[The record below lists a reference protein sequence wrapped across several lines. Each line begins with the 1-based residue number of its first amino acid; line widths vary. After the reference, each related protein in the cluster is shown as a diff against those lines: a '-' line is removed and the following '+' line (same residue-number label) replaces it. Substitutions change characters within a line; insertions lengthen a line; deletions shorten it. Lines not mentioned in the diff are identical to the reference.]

1 MLFFSEKR
9 NEAFSLLD
17 GFQNKKMFFLLAMG
31 CENKSEI
38 NTFWS
43 VISEKVIQTVVIV
56 DNNPFLVFPKDCQ
69 SVGGVDVIA
78 CSENMHSGFL
88 VKTFKIKRKK
98 FTKRGEE
105 HLVSVYQYIP
115 SKLKIKERLD
125 FLRFVKHSYNSSKS
139 GGPILIL
146 SSRFVKNLTLTT

>member
-1 MLFFSEKR
+1 MVS
-9 NEAFSLLD
+9 
-17 GFQNKKMFFLLAMG
+17 
-31 CENKSEI
+31 ENKNEV

-56 DNNPFLVFPKDCQ
+56 DNNPLLEFPKDCG
-69 SVGGVDVIA
+69 SFGGINVIA

-88 VKTFKIKRKK
+88 VKTFKIRRKK
-98 FTKRGEE
+98 LQKRGEE

-115 SKLKIKERLD
+115 SKLRVKERLD
-125 FLRFVKHSYNSSKS
+125 FLRFVKHSYNSNKS

-146 SSRFVKNLTLTT
+146 SSRFVKGFHDRK

>member
-1 MLFFSEKR
+1 MV
-9 NEAFSLLD
+9 SLVD
-17 GFQNKKMFFLLAMG
+17 GFQNRKMFLLLTMG
-31 CENKSEI
+31 SENENEK

-56 DNNPFLVFPKDCQ
+56 DNNPFLLFPKDCQ

-115 SKLKIKERLD
+115 SKLRVKERLD
-125 FLRFVKHSYNSSKS
+125 FLRFVKHSYDSNKS

-146 SSRFVKNLTLTT
+146 SSRFVKGVLK

>member
-1 MLFFSEKR
+1 MVS
-9 NEAFSLLD
+9 
-17 GFQNKKMFFLLAMG
+17 
-31 CENKSEI
+31 ENKNEV

-56 DNNPFLVFPKDCQ
+56 DNNPLLEFPKDCG
-69 SVGGVDVIA
+69 SFGGINVIA
-78 CSENMHSGFL
+78 CGDNMHSGFI

-98 FTKRGEE
+98 LQKRGEE

-115 SKLKIKERLD
+115 SKLRVKERLD
-125 FLRFVKHSYNSSKS
+125 FLRFVKHSYNSNKS

-146 SSRFVKNLTLTT
+146 SSRFVKGFHDRK